1 MAKAANDFGFITCL
15 VIFLVLTGISNG
27 MRMTQKVSCTE
38 GRTLWARRHLKFLYC
53 SSTLCEDN
61 CINTG
66 AYRNGTCDIE
76 DEVAICRCHRCK
88 KMI

>member
-1 MAKAANDFGFITCL
+1 MMFEPCQR
-15 VIFLVLTGISNG
+15 ISNG
-27 MRMTQKVSCTE
+27 MRMTQKVSCIE
-38 GRTLWARRHLKFLYC
+38 GRTLWARPPKFFYC

-66 AYRNGTCDIE
+66 AYRGGTCDME

-88 KMI
+88 KII

>member
-27 MRMTQKVSCTE
+27 MRMTQKVSCIE

-66 AYRNGTCDIE
+66 AYRSGTCDIE
-76 DEVAICRCHRCK
+76 NEVAICRCHRCK
-88 KMI
+88 MMI